1 MTGGDKL
8 AEKLHRKT
16 KDHLRDYCTEAFRFY
31 ARWGS
36 RDAYIKA
43 LIADLQRQKSGVNF
57 SGVNFS
63 GAGSPTE
70 AALIRKEQVL
80 REKAAEIADIDAAQ
94 MVMNVCEREVR
105 MAVEMVYLDK
115 PYEQLEWGDIK
126 MRVHKASLMIPAS
139 ERNVYRYLRRARMVF
154 AEERGLRCKSWQ

>member
-1 MTGGDKL
+1 MIAL
-8 AEKLHRKT
+8 AEKAEKIPRKA

-43 LIADLQRQKSGVNF
+43 LIADLQRQKSGANF
-57 SGVNFS
+57 SGV
-63 GAGSPTE
+63 GSPTE
-70 AALIRKEQVL
+70 AVLIRKEQVL

-154 AEERGLRCKSWQ
+154 AEERGLRRKSWQ

>member
-1 MTGGDKL
+1 M

-43 LIADLQRQKSGVNF
+43 LISDLQRQRGGGVN
-57 SGVNFS
+57 
-63 GAGSPTE
+63 SPTE
-70 AALIRKEQVL
+70 AALIHKEQVM
-80 REKAAEIADIDAAQ
+80 RERAAEIADIDAVQ

-105 MAVEMVYLDK
+105 MAVEMGYLDK

-126 MRVHKASLMIPAS
+126 MRVHKASRMISAS